1 MVDKEYWQQH
11 AVSLREFMKKNYP
24 RLVGRVIIEGHG
36 ASIGVTEKSALD
48 SYRSYRLMSGKAL
61 LHYCSLQGLDIEFRA
76 EYENNCHFC
85 EAIIY

>member
-11 AVSLREFMKKNYP
+11 AASLRKFLKKNYP
-24 RLVGRVIIEGHG
+24 RIVGRVIIEKHG

-48 SYRSYRLMSGKAL
+48 SYRSIRLMSGKAL

-76 EYENNCHFC
+76 ELENNCLFC
-85 EAIIY
+85 EAVIY